1 MSACDDGEYNNLDCD
16 PNVYESECLSNNSYM
31 YCRDGILTVVECGT
45 QSVCQSKKK
54 THQDGTDEIVVS
66 CAPIDQKPKAE
77 CTTNADCKDAT
88 KPVCS
93 AQGVC
98 VAAEQKPECTTSADC
113 KDATK
118 PVCSAQ
124 GVCVAAEQKPE
135 CTTNDDCKD
144 ASKPVCSAQGV
155 CVADETP
162 TDTVDPC
169 KDVTCT
175 EGTCD
180 RGVCVTDAMKNVKV
194 GDECDGSFVDFCLGD
209 SMVFCS
215 QDGVAIESCAED
227 GGCAMVK
234 ETNGGEEHLVSWC
247 NGPSDKCT
255 EDGQKIGYCA
265 DYSSELSYE
274 SHYLCVKNTEGKYTA
289 TDRSLYSELE
299 ICSAQCNATKTDCAY
314 ETCTSTEEAAT
325 TVCDFDDEG
334 NRVVASRSCVKK
346 NDGGLGYAY
355 EAIQTCGSN
364 CKAGACVPWFENE
377 GKPCKG
383 SEYVDSC
390 KGDDNNVV
398 AYCNSGVITAEN
410 CEEDKCLTSKDGKAA
425 NCYGD
430 DSLCKTAGEKKSVCT
445 EAWYGTWTSNLVC
458 AEMSDGSKHWI
469 ADAEKGEVKCD
480 LGCNA
485 DETGCGVMT
494 DAAGTGCS
502 DDAKAYCGKG
512 KSCAIVA
519 NGDEKNVVCYT
530 NADVCEKAGA
540 STSACDIDEKVE
552 TTTTCTLAADGTTLI
567 NLKSQKSCVL
577 GCGTTDATKCAPVAK
592 QDGSCNDAAVALCQS
607 YDAKCAI
614 VAGDLKCYNDAAAC
628 TNIGDTMKLCDDSLS
643 FIGAYGVSTYKCTLA
658 DDQTTKIYVE
668 DAAAYEDCDVICD
681 PEQNACIENE
691 AVEGKCSTLEEATC
705 KYNQY
710 VGCALVGGKAMCHDG
725 ACDAEGAISNQVC
738 ASLDVGVYAAFN
750 QCIQADDGTFVLEYY
765 EEKCADGCNEE
776 GTACK

>member
-1 MSACDDGEYNNLDCD
+1 MDSKLLKISMALCLCSCMSACDDGEYNNLDCD

-54 THQDGTDEIVVS
+54 THQDGTNEIVVS
-66 CAPIDQKPKAE
+66 CAAIDQKPE

-113 KDATK
+113 KDAT
-118 PVCSAQ
+118 
-124 GVCVAAEQKPE
+124 
-135 CTTNDDCKD
+135 
-144 ASKPVCSAQGV
+144 KPVCSAQGV

-227 GGCAMVK
+227 GGCALVK
-234 ETNGGEEHLVSWC
+234 ETIGGEEHLVSWC

-299 ICSAQCNATKTDCAY
+299 ICSAQCNAAKTDCAY
-314 ETCTSTEEAAT
+314 EVCTSTEEATT

-334 NRVVASRSCVKK
+334 NRVVASKSCVKK

-364 CKAGACVPWFENE
+364 CKAGACVPWFEGE
-377 GKPCKG
+377 GKPCKS

-398 AYCNSGVITAEN
+398 AYCYSGVITAEN

-430 DSLCKTAGEKKSVCT
+430 DSLCETAGAKKSVCA

-458 AEMSDGSKHWI
+458 AEMSDGTKHWI

-480 LGCNA
+480 LGCNG
-485 DETGCGVMT
+485 DKTGCGVMT
-494 DAAGTGCS
+494 DETGKACS
-502 DDAKAYCGKG
+502 ANARAYCGKD
-512 KSCAIVA
+512 KCAIVA
-519 NGDEKNVVCYT
+519 DGDKKNVVCYAET
-530 NADVCEKAGA
+530 DVCTTAGA
-540 STSACDIDEKVE
+540 SSSVCDKDKKVE

-567 NLKSQKSCVL
+567 KLKSQKSCVL
-577 GCGTTDATKCAPVAK
+577 GCDTTDTTKCAPVAK
-592 QDGSCNDAAVALCQS
+592 GDGSCNDAAVALCQS
-607 YDAKCAI
+607 DGAKCAV
-614 VAGDLKCYNDAAAC
+614 VAGSLKCYNDAAAC
-628 TNIGDTMKLCDDSLS
+628 ETIGDTMKLCDDSLS

-725 ACDAEGAISNQVC
+725 ACDTEGAISNQKC
-738 ASLDVGVYAAFN
+738 DTYDSGVYATLN
-750 QCIQADDGTFVLEYY
+750 KCVKADDGTFVFEYY

>member
-1 MSACDDGEYNNLDCD
+1 MDSKLLKISMALCLCSCMSACDEGDYNNLDCD

-54 THQDGTDEIVVS
+54 AHQDGTEEIVVS
-66 CAPIDQKPKAE
+66 CEPLDQKPKAE
-77 CTTNADCKDAT
+77 CTTNA
-88 KPVCS
+88 
-93 AQGVC
+93 
-98 VAAEQKPECTTSADC
+98 
-113 KDATK
+113 
-118 PVCSAQ
+118 
-124 GVCVAAEQKPE
+124 
-135 CTTNDDCKD
+135 DCKD

-162 TDTVDPC
+162 TDPVDPC
-169 KDVTCT
+169 KGVTCT

-180 RGVCVTDAMKNVKV
+180 RGVCVTDAMKNVKE
-194 GDECDGSFVDFCLGD
+194 GEECDGSFVDFCLGD

-227 GGCAMVK
+227 GGCSMVK
-234 ETNGGEEHLVSWC
+234 ETIGGEEHLVSWC

-255 EDGQKIGYCA
+255 EDGQKIGYCV

-299 ICSAQCNATKTDCAY
+299 ICSAQCNAAKTDCAY
-314 ETCTSTEEAAT
+314 ETCTSTEEATT

-334 NRVVASRSCVKK
+334 NRVVASKSCVKK

-364 CKAGACVPWFENE
+364 CKAGACVPWFEDE

-398 AYCNSGVITAEN
+398 AYCYSGVVAAEN

-469 ADAEKGEVKCD
+469 ADAEKEDVKCD

-485 DETGCGVMT
+485 DETGCGVVT
-494 DAAGTGCS
+494 DEAGTGCS

-530 NADVCEKAGA
+530 NADVCETAGT

-552 TTTTCTLAADGTTLI
+552 TTTTCTLAADGTTLV

-577 GCGTTDATKCAPVAK
+577 GCDTTDTTKCAPVAK
-592 QDGSCNDAAVALCQS
+592 EDGSCNDAAVALCNQ
-607 YDAKCAI
+607 YDAECA
-614 VAGDLKCYNDAAAC
+614 VVDGNLKCYTDTAAC
-628 TNIGDTMKLCDDSLS
+628 TNIGDTKKLCDDSLS
-643 FIGAYGVSTYKCTLA
+643 FIGVYGVSTYKCTLA

-668 DAAAYEDCDVICD
+668 DAAAYEECDVICD

-691 AVEGKCSTLEEATC
+691 VVEGKCSKLEEATC
-705 KYNQY
+705 KYQY
-710 VGCALVGGKAMCHDG
+710 EGCALVGGKAMCHDG
-725 ACDAEGAISNQVC
+725 ACQTEGAISNQVC
-738 ASLDVGVYAAFN
+738 DTYEVGVYATLN
-750 QCIQADDGTFVLEYY
+750 KCVKADDGTFVLDYS
-765 EEKCADGCNEE
+765 EEECEDGCNDE

>member
-1 MSACDDGEYNNLDCD
+1 MSACDEGDYNNLDCD

-54 THQDGTDEIVVS
+54 AHQDGTEEIVVS
-66 CAPIDQKPKAE
+66 CEPLDQKPKAE
-77 CTTNADCKDAT
+77 CTTNA
-88 KPVCS
+88 
-93 AQGVC
+93 
-98 VAAEQKPECTTSADC
+98 
-113 KDATK
+113 
-118 PVCSAQ
+118 
-124 GVCVAAEQKPE
+124 
-135 CTTNDDCKD
+135 DCKD

-162 TDTVDPC
+162 TDPVDPC
-169 KDVTCT
+169 KGVTCT

-180 RGVCVTDAMKNVKV
+180 RGVCVTDAMKNVKE
-194 GDECDGSFVDFCLGD
+194 GEECDGSFVDFCLGD

-227 GGCAMVK
+227 GGCSMVK
-234 ETNGGEEHLVSWC
+234 ETIGGEEHLVSWC

-255 EDGQKIGYCA
+255 EDGQKIGYCV

-299 ICSAQCNATKTDCAY
+299 ICSAQCNAAKTDCAY
-314 ETCTSTEEAAT
+314 ETCTSTEEATT

-334 NRVVASRSCVKK
+334 NRVVASKSCVKK

-364 CKAGACVPWFENE
+364 CKAGACVPWFEDE

-398 AYCNSGVITAEN
+398 AYCYSGVVAAEN

-469 ADAEKGEVKCD
+469 ADAEKEDVKCD

-485 DETGCGVMT
+485 DETGCGVVT
-494 DAAGTGCS
+494 DEAGTGCS

-530 NADVCEKAGA
+530 NADVCETAGT

-552 TTTTCTLAADGTTLI
+552 TTTTCTLAADGTTLV

-577 GCGTTDATKCAPVAK
+577 GCDTTDTTKCAPVAK
-592 QDGSCNDAAVALCQS
+592 EDGSCNDAAVALCNQ
-607 YDAKCAI
+607 YDAECA
-614 VAGDLKCYNDAAAC
+614 VVDGNLKCYTDTAAC
-628 TNIGDTMKLCDDSLS
+628 TNIGDTKKLCDDSLS
-643 FIGAYGVSTYKCTLA
+643 FIGVYGVSTYKCTLA

-668 DAAAYEDCDVICD
+668 DAAAYEECDVICD

-691 AVEGKCSTLEEATC
+691 VVEGKCSKLEEATC
-705 KYNQY
+705 KYQY
-710 VGCALVGGKAMCHDG
+710 EGCALVGGKAMCHDG
-725 ACDAEGAISNQVC
+725 A
-738 ASLDVGVYAAFN
+738 
-750 QCIQADDGTFVLEYY
+750 
-765 EEKCADGCNEE
+765 
-776 GTACK
+776 

>member
-1 MSACDDGEYNNLDCD
+1 MSACDEGDYNNLDCD

-54 THQDGTDEIVVS
+54 AHQDGTEEIVVS
-66 CAPIDQKPKAE
+66 CEPLDQKPKAE
-77 CTTNADCKDAT
+77 CTTNA
-88 KPVCS
+88 
-93 AQGVC
+93 
-98 VAAEQKPECTTSADC
+98 
-113 KDATK
+113 
-118 PVCSAQ
+118 
-124 GVCVAAEQKPE
+124 
-135 CTTNDDCKD
+135 DCKD

-162 TDTVDPC
+162 TDPVDPC
-169 KDVTCT
+169 KGVTCT

-180 RGVCVTDAMKNVKV
+180 RGVCVTDAMKNVKE
-194 GDECDGSFVDFCLGD
+194 GEECDGSFVDFCLGD

-227 GGCAMVK
+227 GGCSMVK
-234 ETNGGEEHLVSWC
+234 ETIGGEEHLVSWC

-255 EDGQKIGYCA
+255 EDGQKIGYCV

-299 ICSAQCNATKTDCAY
+299 ICSAQCNAAKTDCAY
-314 ETCTSTEEAAT
+314 ETCTSTEEATT

-334 NRVVASRSCVKK
+334 NRVVASKSCVKK

-364 CKAGACVPWFENE
+364 CKAGACVPWFEDE
-377 GKPCKG
+377 GKPCKS

-398 AYCNSGVITAEN
+398 AYCYSGVVAAEN

-469 ADAEKGEVKCD
+469 ADAEKEDVKCD

-485 DETGCGVMT
+485 DETGCGVVT
-494 DAAGTGCS
+494 DEAGTGCS

-530 NADVCEKAGA
+530 NADVCETAGT

-552 TTTTCTLAADGTTLI
+552 TTTTCTLAADGTTLV

-577 GCGTTDATKCAPVAK
+577 GCDTTDTTKCAPVAK
-592 QDGSCNDAAVALCQS
+592 EDGSCNDAAVALCNQ
-607 YDAKCAI
+607 YDAECA
-614 VAGDLKCYNDAAAC
+614 VVDGNLKCYTDTAAC
-628 TNIGDTMKLCDDSLS
+628 TNIGDTKKLCDDSLS
-643 FIGAYGVSTYKCTLA
+643 FIGVYGVSTYKCTLA

-668 DAAAYEDCDVICD
+668 DAAAYEECDVICD

-691 AVEGKCSTLEEATC
+691 VVEGKCSKLEEATC
-705 KYNQY
+705 KYQY
-710 VGCALVGGKAMCHDG
+710 EGCALVGGKAMCHDG
-725 ACDAEGAISNQVC
+725 ACQTEGAISNQVC
-738 ASLDVGVYAAFN
+738 DTYEVGVYATLN
-750 QCIQADDGTFVLEYY
+750 KCVKADDGTFVLDYS
-765 EEKCADGCNEE
+765 EEECEDGCNDE

>member
-1 MSACDDGEYNNLDCD
+1 MSACDEGDYNNLDCD

-54 THQDGTDEIVVS
+54 AHQDGTEEIVVS
-66 CAPIDQKPKAE
+66 CEPLDQKPKAE
-77 CTTNADCKDAT
+77 CTTNADCKDA
-88 KPVCS
+88 S
-93 AQGVC
+93 
-98 VAAEQKPECTTSADC
+98 
-113 KDATK
+113 K

-135 CTTNDDCKD
+135 CTTNADCKDASKPVCSEQGVCVAAEQKPECTTNADCKD

-162 TDTVDPC
+162 TDPVDPC
-169 KDVTCT
+169 KGVTCT

-180 RGVCVTDAMKNVKV
+180 RGVCVTDAMKNVKE
-194 GDECDGSFVDFCLGD
+194 GEECDGSFVDFCLGD

-227 GGCAMVK
+227 GGCSMVK
-234 ETNGGEEHLVSWC
+234 ETIGGEEHLVSWC

-255 EDGQKIGYCA
+255 EDGQKIGYCV

-299 ICSAQCNATKTDCAY
+299 ICSAQCNAAKTDCAY
-314 ETCTSTEEAAT
+314 ETCTSTEEATT

-334 NRVVASRSCVKK
+334 NRVVASKSCVKK

-364 CKAGACVPWFENE
+364 CKDGACVPWFEDE
-377 GKPCKG
+377 GKPCKS

-398 AYCNSGVITAEN
+398 AYCYSGVVAAEN
-410 CEEDKCLTSKDGKAA
+410 CEDDKCLTSTDDKAA

-430 DSLCKTAGEKKSVCT
+430 DSLCETAGAKKSVCT
-445 EAWYGTWTSNLVC
+445 ETWYGTWTSNLVC
-458 AEMSDGSKHWI
+458 AEMSDGTKHWI
-469 ADAEKGEVKCD
+469 SDAEKGEVKCD

-485 DETGCGVMT
+485 DKTGCGVVT
-494 DAAGTGCS
+494 DEAGTGCS
-502 DDAKAYCGKG
+502 ADAEAYCGKDN
-512 KSCAIVA
+512 CAIVA
-519 NGDEKNVVCYT
+519 DGDEKNVVCYT
-530 NADVCEKAGA
+530 DTDVCETADA
-540 STSACDIDEKVE
+540 STSVCDKDEKVE

-577 GCGTTDATKCAPVAK
+577 GCDTTDTTKCASVAK
-592 QDGSCNDAAVALCQS
+592 EDGSCNDVAVALCNQ
-607 YDAKCAI
+607 YDAECA
-614 VAGDLKCYNDAAAC
+614 VVDGNLKCYTDTAAC
-628 TNIGDTMKLCDDSLS
+628 TNIGDTKKLCDDSLS
-643 FIGAYGVSTYKCTLA
+643 FIGVYGVSTYKCTLA

-668 DAAAYEDCDVICD
+668 DAAAYEECDVICD

-691 AVEGKCSTLEEATC
+691 VVEGKCSKLEEATC
-705 KYNQY
+705 KYQY
-710 VGCALVGGKAMCHDG
+710 EGCALVGGKAMCHDG
-725 ACDAEGAISNQVC
+725 ACQTEGAISNQVC
-738 ASLDVGVYAAFN
+738 DTYEVGVYATLN
-750 QCIQADDGTFVLEYY
+750 KCVKADDGTFVLDYS
-765 EEKCADGCNEE
+765 EEECEDGCNDE

>member
-1 MSACDDGEYNNLDCD
+1 MSACDEGDYNNLDCD

-54 THQDGTDEIVVS
+54 AHQDGTEEIVVS
-66 CAPIDQKPKAE
+66 CEPLDQKPKAE
-77 CTTNADCKDAT
+77 CTTNADCKDA
-88 KPVCS
+88 S
-93 AQGVC
+93 
-98 VAAEQKPECTTSADC
+98 
-113 KDATK
+113 K

-135 CTTNDDCKD
+135 CTTNADCKD

-162 TDTVDPC
+162 TDPVDPC
-169 KDVTCT
+169 KGVTCT

-180 RGVCVTDAMKNVKV
+180 RGVCVTDAMKNVKE
-194 GDECDGSFVDFCLGD
+194 GEECDGSFVDFCLGD

-227 GGCAMVK
+227 GGCSMVK
-234 ETNGGEEHLVSWC
+234 ETIGGEEHLVSWC

-255 EDGQKIGYCA
+255 EDGQKIGYCV

-299 ICSAQCNATKTDCAY
+299 ICSAQCNAAKTDCAY
-314 ETCTSTEEAAT
+314 ETCTSTEEATT

-334 NRVVASRSCVKK
+334 NRVVASKSCVKK

-364 CKAGACVPWFENE
+364 CKAGACVPWFEDE
-377 GKPCKG
+377 GKPCKS

-398 AYCNSGVITAEN
+398 AYCYSGVVAAEN

-469 ADAEKGEVKCD
+469 ADAEKEDVKCD

-485 DETGCGVMT
+485 DETGCGVVT
-494 DAAGTGCS
+494 DEAGTGCS

-530 NADVCEKAGA
+530 NADVCETAGT

-552 TTTTCTLAADGTTLI
+552 TTTTCTLAADGTTLV

-577 GCGTTDATKCAPVAK
+577 GCDTTDTTKCAPVAK
-592 QDGSCNDAAVALCQS
+592 EDGSCNDAAVALCNQ
-607 YDAKCAI
+607 YDAECA
-614 VAGDLKCYNDAAAC
+614 VVDGNLKCYTDTAAC
-628 TNIGDTMKLCDDSLS
+628 TNIGDTKKLCDDSLS
-643 FIGAYGVSTYKCTLA
+643 FIGVYGVSTYKCTLA

-668 DAAAYEDCDVICD
+668 DAAAYEECDVICD

-691 AVEGKCSTLEEATC
+691 VVEGKCSKLEEATC
-705 KYNQY
+705 KYQY
-710 VGCALVGGKAMCHDG
+710 EGCALVGGKAMCHDG
-725 ACDAEGAISNQVC
+725 ACQTEGAISNQVC
-738 ASLDVGVYAAFN
+738 DTYEVGVYATLN
-750 QCIQADDGTFVLEYY
+750 KCVKADDGTFVLDYS
-765 EEKCADGCNEE
+765 EEECEDGCNDE

>member
-1 MSACDDGEYNNLDCD
+1 MSACDEGDYNNLDCD

-54 THQDGTDEIVVS
+54 AHQDGTEEIVVS
-66 CAPIDQKPKAE
+66 CEPLDQKPKAE
-77 CTTNADCKDAT
+77 CTTNA
-88 KPVCS
+88 
-93 AQGVC
+93 
-98 VAAEQKPECTTSADC
+98 
-113 KDATK
+113 
-118 PVCSAQ
+118 
-124 GVCVAAEQKPE
+124 
-135 CTTNDDCKD
+135 DCKD

-162 TDTVDPC
+162 TDPVDPC
-169 KDVTCT
+169 KGVTCT

-180 RGVCVTDAMKNVKV
+180 RGVCVTDAMKNVKE
-194 GDECDGSFVDFCLGD
+194 GEECDGSFVDFCLGD

-227 GGCAMVK
+227 GGCSMVK
-234 ETNGGEEHLVSWC
+234 ETIGGEEHLVSWC

-255 EDGQKIGYCA
+255 EDGQKIGYCV

-299 ICSAQCNATKTDCAY
+299 ICSAQCNAAKTDCAY
-314 ETCTSTEEAAT
+314 ETCTSTEEATT

-334 NRVVASRSCVKK
+334 NRVVASKSCVKK

-364 CKAGACVPWFENE
+364 CKAGACVPWFEDE

-398 AYCNSGVITAEN
+398 AYCYSGVVAAEN

-469 ADAEKGEVKCD
+469 ADAEKEDVKCD

-485 DETGCGVMT
+485 DETGCGVVT
-494 DAAGTGCS
+494 DEAGTGCS

-530 NADVCEKAGA
+530 NADVCETAGT

-552 TTTTCTLAADGTTLI
+552 TTTTCTLAADGTTLV

-577 GCGTTDATKCAPVAK
+577 GCDTTDTTKCAPFAIE
-592 QDGSCNDAAVALCQS
+592 DGSCNDAAVALCNQ
-607 YDAKCAI
+607 YDAECAVI
-614 VAGDLKCYNDAAAC
+614 DGNLKCYTDTAAC
-628 TNIGDTMKLCDDSLS
+628 TNIGDTKKLCDDSLS
-643 FIGAYGVSTYKCTLA
+643 FIGVYGVSTYKCTLA

-668 DAAAYEDCDVICD
+668 DAAAYEECDVICD

-691 AVEGKCSTLEEATC
+691 VVEGKCSKLEEATC
-705 KYNQY
+705 KYQY
-710 VGCALVGGKAMCHDG
+710 EGCALVGGKAMCHDG
-725 ACDAEGAISNQVC
+725 ACQTEGAISNQVC
-738 ASLDVGVYAAFN
+738 DTYEVGVYATLN
-750 QCIQADDGTFVLEYY
+750 KCVKADDGTFVLDYS
-765 EEKCADGCNEE
+765 EEECEDGCNDE

>member
-1 MSACDDGEYNNLDCD
+1 MDSKLLKISMALCLCSCMSACDEGDYNNLDCD

-54 THQDGTDEIVVS
+54 AHQDGTEEIVVS
-66 CAPIDQKPKAE
+66 CEPLDQKPKAE
-77 CTTNADCKDAT
+77 CTTNADCKDA
-88 KPVCS
+88 S
-93 AQGVC
+93 
-98 VAAEQKPECTTSADC
+98 
-113 KDATK
+113 K

-135 CTTNDDCKD
+135 CTTNADCKD

-162 TDTVDPC
+162 TDPVDPC
-169 KDVTCT
+169 KGVTCT

-180 RGVCVTDAMKNVKV
+180 RGVCVTDAMKNVKE
-194 GDECDGSFVDFCLGD
+194 GEECDGSFVDFCLGD

-227 GGCAMVK
+227 GGCSMVK
-234 ETNGGEEHLVSWC
+234 ETIGGEEHLVSWC

-255 EDGQKIGYCA
+255 EDGQKIGYCV

-299 ICSAQCNATKTDCAY
+299 ICSAQCNAAKTDCAY
-314 ETCTSTEEAAT
+314 ETCTSTEEATT

-334 NRVVASRSCVKK
+334 NRVVASKSCVKK

-364 CKAGACVPWFENE
+364 CKAGACVPWFEDE

-398 AYCNSGVITAEN
+398 AYCYSGVVAAEN

-469 ADAEKGEVKCD
+469 ADAEKEDVKCD

-485 DETGCGVMT
+485 DETGCGVVT
-494 DAAGTGCS
+494 DEAGTGCS

-530 NADVCEKAGA
+530 NADVCETAGT

-552 TTTTCTLAADGTTLI
+552 TTTTCTLAADGTTLV

-577 GCGTTDATKCAPVAK
+577 GCDTTDTTKCAPVAK
-592 QDGSCNDAAVALCQS
+592 EDGSCNDAAVALCNQ
-607 YDAKCAI
+607 YDAECA
-614 VAGDLKCYNDAAAC
+614 VVDGNLKCYTDTAAC
-628 TNIGDTMKLCDDSLS
+628 TNIGDTKKLCDDSLS
-643 FIGAYGVSTYKCTLA
+643 FIGVYGVSTYKCTLA

-668 DAAAYEDCDVICD
+668 DAAAYEECDVICD

-691 AVEGKCSTLEEATC
+691 VVEGKCSKLEEATC
-705 KYNQY
+705 KYQY
-710 VGCALVGGKAMCHDG
+710 EGCALVGGKAMCHDG
-725 ACDAEGAISNQVC
+725 ACQTEGAISNQVC
-738 ASLDVGVYAAFN
+738 DTYEVGVYATLN
-750 QCIQADDGTFVLEYY
+750 KCVKADDGTFVLDYS
-765 EEKCADGCNEE
+765 EEECEDGCNDE

>member
-1 MSACDDGEYNNLDCD
+1 MDSKLLKISMALCLCSCMSACDEGDYNNLDCD

-54 THQDGTDEIVVS
+54 AHQDGTEEIVVS
-66 CAPIDQKPKAE
+66 CEPLDQKPKAE
-77 CTTNADCKDAT
+77 CTTNADCKDA
-88 KPVCS
+88 S
-93 AQGVC
+93 
-98 VAAEQKPECTTSADC
+98 
-113 KDATK
+113 K

-135 CTTNDDCKD
+135 CTTNADCKD

-162 TDTVDPC
+162 TDPVDPC
-169 KDVTCT
+169 KGVTCT

-180 RGVCVTDAMKNVKV
+180 RGVCVTDAMKNVKE
-194 GDECDGSFVDFCLGD
+194 GEECDGSFVDFCLGD

-227 GGCAMVK
+227 GGCSMVK
-234 ETNGGEEHLVSWC
+234 ETIGGEEHLVSWC

-255 EDGQKIGYCA
+255 EDGQKIGYCV

-299 ICSAQCNATKTDCAY
+299 ICSAQCNAAKTDCAY
-314 ETCTSTEEAAT
+314 ETCTSTEEATT

-334 NRVVASRSCVKK
+334 NRVVASKSCVKK

-364 CKAGACVPWFENE
+364 CKAGACVPWFEDE
-377 GKPCKG
+377 GKPCKS

-398 AYCNSGVITAEN
+398 AYCYSGVVAAEN

-469 ADAEKGEVKCD
+469 ADAEKEDVKCD

-485 DETGCGVMT
+485 DETGCGVVT
-494 DAAGTGCS
+494 DEAGTGCS

-530 NADVCEKAGA
+530 NADVCETAGT

-552 TTTTCTLAADGTTLI
+552 TTTTCTLAADGTTLV

-577 GCGTTDATKCAPVAK
+577 GCDTTDTTKCAPVAK
-592 QDGSCNDAAVALCQS
+592 EDGSCNDAAVALCNQ
-607 YDAKCAI
+607 YDAECA
-614 VAGDLKCYNDAAAC
+614 VVDGNLKCYTDTAAC
-628 TNIGDTMKLCDDSLS
+628 TNIGDTKKLCDDSLS
-643 FIGAYGVSTYKCTLA
+643 FIGVYGVSTYKCTLA

-668 DAAAYEDCDVICD
+668 DAAAYEECDVICD

-691 AVEGKCSTLEEATC
+691 VVEGKCSKLEEATC
-705 KYNQY
+705 KYQY
-710 VGCALVGGKAMCHDG
+710 EGCALVGGKAMCHDG
-725 ACDAEGAISNQVC
+725 ACQTEGAISNQVC
-738 ASLDVGVYAAFN
+738 DTYEVGVYATLN
-750 QCIQADDGTFVLEYY
+750 KCVKADDGTFVLDYS
-765 EEKCADGCNEE
+765 EEECEDGCNDE

>member
-1 MSACDDGEYNNLDCD
+1 MSACDEGDYNNLDCD

-54 THQDGTDEIVVS
+54 AHQDGTEEIVVS
-66 CAPIDQKPKAE
+66 CEPLDQKPKAE
-77 CTTNADCKDAT
+77 CTTNA
-88 KPVCS
+88 
-93 AQGVC
+93 
-98 VAAEQKPECTTSADC
+98 
-113 KDATK
+113 
-118 PVCSAQ
+118 
-124 GVCVAAEQKPE
+124 
-135 CTTNDDCKD
+135 DCKD

-162 TDTVDPC
+162 TDPVDPC
-169 KDVTCT
+169 KGVTCT

-180 RGVCVTDAMKNVKV
+180 RGVCVTDAMKNVKE
-194 GDECDGSFVDFCLGD
+194 GEECDGSFVDFCLGD

-227 GGCAMVK
+227 GGCSMVK
-234 ETNGGEEHLVSWC
+234 ETIGGEEHLVSWC

-255 EDGQKIGYCA
+255 EDGQKIGYCV

-299 ICSAQCNATKTDCAY
+299 ICSAQCNAAKTDCAY
-314 ETCTSTEEAAT
+314 ETCTSTEEATT

-334 NRVVASRSCVKK
+334 NRVVASKSCVKK

-364 CKAGACVPWFENE
+364 CKAGACVPWFEDE

-398 AYCNSGVITAEN
+398 AYCYSGVVAAEN

-469 ADAEKGEVKCD
+469 ADAEKEDVKCD

-485 DETGCGVMT
+485 DETGCGVVT
-494 DAAGTGCS
+494 DEAGTGCS

-530 NADVCEKAGA
+530 NADVCETAGT

-552 TTTTCTLAADGTTLI
+552 TTTTCTLAADGTTLV

-577 GCGTTDATKCAPVAK
+577 GCDTTDTTKCAPVAK
-592 QDGSCNDAAVALCQS
+592 EDGSCNDAAVALCNQ
-607 YDAKCAI
+607 YDAECA
-614 VAGDLKCYNDAAAC
+614 VVDGTLKCYTDTAAC
-628 TNIGDTMKLCDDSLS
+628 TNIGDTKKLCDDSLS
-643 FIGAYGVSTYKCTLA
+643 FIGVYGVSTYKCTLA

-668 DAAAYEDCDVICD
+668 DAAAYEECDVICD

-691 AVEGKCSTLEEATC
+691 VVEGKCSKLEEATC
-705 KYNQY
+705 KYQY
-710 VGCALVGGKAMCHDG
+710 EGCALVGGKAMCHDG
-725 ACDAEGAISNQVC
+725 ACQTEGAISNQVC
-738 ASLDVGVYAAFN
+738 DTYEVGVYATLN
-750 QCIQADDGTFVLEYY
+750 KCVKADDGTFVLDYS
-765 EEKCADGCNEE
+765 EEECEDGCNDE

>member
-1 MSACDDGEYNNLDCD
+1 MSACDDGDYNNLDCD

-54 THQDGTDEIVVS
+54 AHQDGTEEIVVS
-66 CAPIDQKPKAE
+66 CEPLDQKPKAE
-77 CTTNADCKDAT
+77 CSTNA
-88 KPVCS
+88 
-93 AQGVC
+93 
-98 VAAEQKPECTTSADC
+98 
-113 KDATK
+113 
-118 PVCSAQ
+118 
-124 GVCVAAEQKPE
+124 
-135 CTTNDDCKD
+135 DCKD
-144 ASKPVCSAQGV
+144 ASKPVCSEQGV
-155 CVADETP
+155 CVADEPP
-162 TDTVDPC
+162 TEPVDPC

-274 SHYLCVKNTEGKYTA
+274 SHYLCAKNTEGKYTA

-299 ICSAQCNATKTDCAY
+299 ICSAQCNAAKTDCAY
-314 ETCTSTEEAAT
+314 EACTSTEEAAT

-334 NRVVASRSCVKK
+334 NRVVASRTCVKK

-364 CKAGACVPWFENE
+364 CKAGACVPWFEDE
-377 GKPCKG
+377 GTPCK
-383 SEYVDSC
+383 SSAYVDSC
-390 KGDDNNVV
+390 KGDDKNVV
-398 AYCNSGVITAEN
+398 AYCNSGVVAAEN

-577 GCGTTDATKCAPVAK
+577 GCDTTDKTKCAPVAK
-592 QDGSCNDAAVALCQS
+592 EDGSCNDAAVALCQS
-607 YDAKCAI
+607 YDAKCAV
-614 VAGDLKCYNDAAAC
+614 VAGSLKCYNDAAAC

-710 VGCALVGGKAMCHDG
+710 IGCALVGGKAMCHDG
-725 ACDAEGAISNQVC
+725 ACDTEGAISNQVC